1 MMKGCWQ
8 MVFQKWKEVKQLL
21 DGIVSS
27 MEGEKNEGLLIMVF
41 QQQRRT
47 SKQVLDGVV
56 SAMKIVRKW
65 RGWEE
70 MKNVE
75 QWCFSIGKT
84 DERSLVTVFQQRKME
99 K

>member
-1 MMKGCWQ
+1 MNDEG
-8 MVFQKWKEVKQLL
+8 LL
-21 DGIVSS
+21 ANGVSAT
-27 MEGEKNEGLLIMVF
+27 ERGETSAGRSCFVNDEGLLIKVF

-56 SAMKIVRKW
+56 SAMETVRKW

-70 MKNVE
+70 MKNAE

-84 DERSLVTVFQQRKME
+84 DERLLVTVFQQWEE

>member
-1 MMKGCWQ
+1 MMKVCWQ
-8 MVFQKWKEVKQLL
+8 MVFQQCKEVKQLL

-27 MEGEKNEGLLIMVF
+27 MMEGETNEGLLIMAF

-47 SKQVLDGVV
+47 SKQVLDEAV
-56 SAMKIVRKW
+56 STIKIVRKW

-75 QWCFSIGKT
+75 HWCFSIKT
-84 DERSLVTVFQQRKME
+84 MMKGCW
-99 K
+99 

>member
-8 MVFQKWKEVKQLL
+8 MVFRQQK
-21 DGIVSS
+21 GA
-27 MEGEKNEGLLIMVF
+27 
-41 QQQRRT
+41 
-47 SKQVLDGVV
+47 KQVLDGVV
-56 SAMKIVRKW
+56 SAMETVRKW

-84 DERSLVTVFQQRKME
+84 DERLLVTVFQQREENERLLVFQQRE
-99 K
+99 KLLLMVFQQ